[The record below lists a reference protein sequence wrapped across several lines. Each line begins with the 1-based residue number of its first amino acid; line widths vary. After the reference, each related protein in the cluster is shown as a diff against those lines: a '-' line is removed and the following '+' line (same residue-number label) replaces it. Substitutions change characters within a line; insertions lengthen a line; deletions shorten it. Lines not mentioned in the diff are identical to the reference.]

1 MLPANLQH
9 QKKTAKK
16 RFTERIKRV
25 IIIIERDK
33 EQNIMTATEKT
44 AFDSVLEN
52 FAETYPEVKIEH
64 PHNDSYMLFTVNGEA
79 IGGFNPEGF
88 CLLHC
93 LSQLTKIYIAFKL
106 R

>member
-1 MLPANLQH
+1 
-9 QKKTAKK
+9 
-16 RFTERIKRV
+16 
-25 IIIIERDK
+25 
-33 EQNIMTATEKT
+33 MTATEKT
-44 AFDSVLEN
+44 AFDKVLEN

-93 LSQLTKIYIAFKL
+93 LSQLTKVYIAFKL
-106 R
+106 RY